1 MISGRKLHRS
11 QFKFHSFI
19 LVPEVGTETWVQ
31 IPVLSLTAVYHSTG
45 YLTSVQQKW
54 KIRKNHLLSQLWELN
69 ELRDMLCPALCL
81 AQLAASVSARPYTS
95 RAQESPILSWDG
107 CSLQP
112 VSPKLLWFSMCSRT
126 SRRPGPLSRVPLLQN
141 FTIPRAKQSRKGPK
155 LGEREPEP
163 GSGARKG
170 ACCLPRTALQHT
182 AWVCSVEL
190 WSYGV
195 QGHIYGRVGW
205 RHRETDLG
213 LTGGTT

>member
-1 MISGRKLHRS
+1 MIPGRKLHRS
-11 QFKFHSFI
+11 QFKLHSFI

-31 IPVLSLTAVYHSTG
+31 IPVLSVIAVYHSTG
-45 YLTSVQQKW
+45 YLTSVHLKW

-126 SRRPGPLSRVPLLQN
+126 PRRPGPWAESPSCKISPSLEPNSPE
-141 FTIPRAKQSRKGPK
+141 KGPNYVRGNRNQGQV
-155 LGEREPEP
+155 LG
-163 GSGARKG
+163 KG
-170 ACCLPRTALQHT
+170 PTVCQELLYRIQHGF
-182 AWVCSVEL
+182 AL

-195 QGHIYGRVGW
+195 MESRAIYM
-205 RHRETDLG
+205 EELG
-213 LTGGTT
+213 GGTGRQIWV